1 MSVGAL
7 LLLSSPPASAGGPQ
21 EDEHFIALPYR
32 SRFIDADEARRAA
45 ADIPDAVEAAA
56 PSPLDARLAALDAAI
71 LADARRGTELWER
84 SCVWQGDAGCTVI
97 EERAWLPLREDL
109 VFNGWGA
116 PRRRRRIVEER
127 DPVAVAHAL
136 QHLRR
141 AEGAWRRRVGANNP
155 PAPQVRRAAAWTL
168 VLLAEHEFESLH
180 AIEPLRG
187 LSFDAAEWM
196 AESGVPEW
204 EEESKIRAS
213 IAHESRRRYVAHHE
227 RVIEAVN
234 GLLER
239 YREILGLHDLRS
251 TVAVLARAA
260 SLAEEWTI
268 LVDGIRAP
276 AVTKKR
282 ERGTS
287 WGWECLGVLRDDT
300 GGDPVEGVLRACVDV
315 AEAHDFREDP
325 FVRLCRGEL
334 ARLHAPSLVED
345 DEVEFVGALR
355 PPRPERVSTVDLSG
369 EPILRAGDVGGG
381 GVGPTRPRRS
391 RPRSSPPAPAPPRRR
406 AARRHGTRGP
416 ARAPRRSAGS
426 PSDRGA

>member
-7 LLLSSPPASAGGPQ
+7 LLLSNSPASAAGPP
-21 EDEHFIALPYR
+21 EEGHFIALPYR
-32 SRFIDADEARRAA
+32 SRFIDADEAQRAA
-45 ADIPDAVEAAA
+45 TNIPYAVESAA

-71 LADARRGTELWER
+71 LADARRGTELWEG
-84 SCVWQGDAGCTVI
+84 SCIWEGDAGCTLV
-97 EERAWLPLREDL
+97 EERAWPPLRDDL
-109 VFNGWGA
+109 AFDNRGT

-155 PAPQVRRAAAWTL
+155 PPPQVRRAAAWTL
-168 VLLAEHEFESLH
+168 LLLAEHDFEALH
-180 AIEPLRG
+180 AIDPPRG

-204 EEESKIRAS
+204 EEESRIRAS
-213 IAHESRRRYVAHHE
+213 IARDSWRRHFAHHE
-227 RVIEAVN
+227 RMIEAVN

-268 LVDGIRAP
+268 LVDGIPRP
-276 AVTKKR
+276 AVTKRR
-282 ERGTS
+282 ERATS
-287 WGWECLGVLRDDT
+287 WGWRCLGVLGDDAD
-300 GGDPVEGVLRACVDV
+300 GDPVEGVLRACVDV

-325 FVRLCRGEL
+325 FIRLCRREL
-334 ARLHAPSLVED
+334 ARLHGLSIIED
-345 DEVEFVGALR
+345 DEVEFIGVLR
-355 PPRPERVSTVDLSG
+355 PPRPERVSPIDLSV
-369 EPILRAGDVGGG
+369 EPILRAGDRGGG
-381 GVGPTRPRRS
+381 
-391 RPRSSPPAPAPPRRR
+391 
-406 AARRHGTRGP
+406 
-416 ARAPRRSAGS
+416 
-426 PSDRGA
+426 